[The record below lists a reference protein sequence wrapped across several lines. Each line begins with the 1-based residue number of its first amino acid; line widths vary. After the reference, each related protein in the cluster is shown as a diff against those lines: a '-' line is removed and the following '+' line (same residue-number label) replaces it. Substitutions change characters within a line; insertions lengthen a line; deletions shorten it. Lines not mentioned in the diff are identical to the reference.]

1 MSGSASDPL
10 SDAGLDHARGRV
22 FVLVGDTGIEPVAS
36 TVSTRLVTIVHQC
49 WGTLR
54 AA

>member
-10 SDAGLDHARGRV
+10 PSLELDHARGRV

-36 TVSTRLVTIVHQC
+36 TVSR
-49 WGTLR
+49 
-54 AA
+54 

>member
-10 SDAGLDHARGRV
+10 PSLELDRARGRV

-36 TVSTRLVTIVHQC
+36 TVSR
-49 WGTLR
+49 
-54 AA
+54 